1 LATKTTTSEA
11 TMNMDRTTT
20 DQRLT
25 GIARVLPL
33 AGIGFAGLTIAGD
46 LVIGPFPDGA
56 SPTSVLSAS
65 YRAHHSQ
72 VALGGMLYG
81 WAAVFFA
88 LFAAAVYMRLRPA
101 TPLFA
106 GLLLLGAAVDTGAQA
121 LSSSVYS
128 APGDIGA
135 QRNLSPAGLQAWQ
148 IWGSEFGI
156 GVGIAIFMIA
166 LAAASVTTRCVP
178 LWLGLSGLVLGLAQ
192 LTPVGF
198 LASLITLPWAIAA
211 GVSLAR
217 RPADTQVTIP
227 VGASPQ
233 PV

>member
-72 VALGGMLYG
+72 VALGGVLYG
-81 WAAVFFA
+81 WAAAFFA
-88 LFAAAVYMRLRPA
+88 LSPPLSTCGCVRPHRCS
-101 TPLFA
+101 P
-106 GLLLLGAAVDTGAQA
+106 DCC
-121 LSSSVYS
+121 SSGRPS
-128 APGDIGA
+128 
-135 QRNLSPAGLQAWQ
+135 
-148 IWGSEFGI
+148 
-156 GVGIAIFMIA
+156 
-166 LAAASVTTRCVP
+166 
-178 LWLGLSGLVLGLAQ
+178 
-192 LTPVGF
+192 TPV
-198 LASLITLPWAIAA
+198 
-211 GVSLAR
+211 R
-217 RPADTQVTIP
+217 RH
-227 VGASPQ
+227 
-233 PV
+233 